1 MPAMSRTAAYEVG
14 TPLALRVVAAAAAAG
29 AAFAHIPPM
38 GTHFEEVPYIGV
50 AFALLTT
57 VCLAGIIGVL
67 ADERPIWWLGMGAGC
82 GIAIVAYV
90 VSRTVGLPGM
100 ADDIGHWTEPLGVVS
115 VVTESI
121 TVAIS
126 AAALLTM
133 RQRRPA
139 R

>member
-1 MPAMSRTAAYEVG
+1 MPATTRALEHDAG
-14 TPLALRVVAAAAAAG
+14 TPLGLRIVAAAAAGG
-29 AAFAHIPPM
+29 AALAHIPPM
-38 GTHFEEVPYIGV
+38 GPHFEEVPYIGV

-57 VCLAGIIGVL
+57 VCLAGMIGVL

-82 GIAIVAYV
+82 GIAIVAYI

-115 VVTESI
+115 VLTEAI
-121 TVAIS
+121 TVAVS
-126 AAALLTM
+126 AAALVTI
-133 RQRRPA
+133 RQRGRA